1 MSLGALGVV
10 NTPAAEGDPYV
21 LPSGKAI
28 WFDVY
33 TGVGDTEIYRSA
45 VGPAGFGVREKILG
59 VGSAT
64 IDAYPVVTPDELT
77 LYFASDRVDALA
89 SGGYDIYVAT
99 RTSTADSFGTPT
111 VLPVLNSGD
120 ADFPTW
126 LSRDECVLYLTRR
139 VAGSLD
145 IYKSER
151 GL

>member
-45 VGPAGFGVREKILG
+45 VGPAGFGAREKILG
-59 VGSAT
+59 VGSAAV
-64 IDAYPVVTPDELT
+64 DAYPVVTPDELT
-77 LYFASDRVDALA
+77 LYFASNRVDALM
-89 SGGYDIYVAT
+89 SGDYDVYVAT
-99 RTSTADSFGTPT
+99 RPSTGDSFGPPT
-111 VLPVLNSGD
+111 ILPVLNGTG

-126 LSRDECVLYLTRR
+126 ISRDECVLYLTRR

-145 IYKSER
+145 IYTSVR
-151 GL
+151 PL